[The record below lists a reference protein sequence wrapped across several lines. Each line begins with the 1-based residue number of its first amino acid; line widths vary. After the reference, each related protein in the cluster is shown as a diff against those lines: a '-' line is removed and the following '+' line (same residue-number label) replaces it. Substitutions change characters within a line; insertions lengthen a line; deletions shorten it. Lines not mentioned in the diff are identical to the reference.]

1 MATLLFYLEDGT
13 TLTHTL
19 DEGATTIGRH
29 PDSVVVLEFNSVSG
43 QHAVIELSEN
53 GCFITDLKSS
63 NGTSVNGVG
72 IEEAQLNDG
81 DRISF
86 GDVQAVYTAE
96 EAAPAPQFVRNP
108 EVLPNE
114 APPLIQHT
122 NYRQPPAKR
131 NPKIKRS
138 DQDSGGG
145 CGTAIVII
153 LLFLAAVLGG
163 LYMRHYKETQGGN
176 FFEDVANKLG
186 TQLPKV
192 KVEKKE

>member
-43 QHAVIELSEN
+43 QHAVIDLSEN

-63 NGTSVNGVG
+63 NGTRVNGVG
-72 IEEAQLNDG
+72 IEEAQLKDG

-86 GDVQAVYTAE
+86 GDVQAVYTAD
-96 EAAPAPQFVRNP
+96 ASAPKFVRNP
-108 EVLPNE
+108 EVLPHDT
-114 APPLIQHT
+114 PPQTQRT
-122 NYRQPPAKR
+122 NYREPPQKR
-131 NPKIKRS
+131 NKKIKRS
-138 DQDSGGG
+138 DYDSGTG
-145 CGTAIVII
+145 CGTAIVVI
-153 LLFLAAVLGG
+153 LLFLAAALGG

-186 TQLPKV
+186 TKLPKV
-192 KVEKKE
+192 KVEKD

>member
-19 DEGATTIGRH
+19 DEGSTTIGRH

-63 NGTSVNGVG
+63 NGTRVNGVG
-72 IEEAQLNDG
+72 IEEAQLKDG

-86 GDVQAVYTAE
+86 GDVQAVYTAD
-96 EAAPAPQFVRNP
+96 APAPAPKFVRQP

-114 APPLIQHT
+114 APPQIQHT
-122 NYRQPPAKR
+122 NYREPAKKR
-131 NPKIKRS
+131 NTKIKRS
-138 DQDSGGG
+138 DYDSGTG
-145 CGTAIVII
+145 CGTAIVVI
-153 LLFLAAVLGG
+153 LLFLAAALGG

-186 TQLPKV
+186 TKLPKV
-192 KVEKKE
+192 KVEKD